1 MNHLRNLSYLIID
14 NNNMSSKDKV
24 LRNPYMGESTSE
36 RGAGV
41 WHGPPSALSLSVAAA
56 EACEHPHVGAELRVV
71 LELVGHGGRY
81 RGLLELPLVL
91 RRAQAAARGFGF
103 GSGFGFGFGTLGLV
117 SGLEFGF
124 GFGLPALTAG
134 SGARRRSSARS

>member
-1 MNHLRNLSYLIID
+1 
-14 NNNMSSKDKV
+14 MSSKDKA
-24 LRNPYMGESTSE
+24 LRNSYIGESTSE

-41 WHGPPSALSLSVAAA
+41 WHGPPSALGLSVAAA

-71 LELVGHGGRY
+71 LELVGHGGGY

-103 GSGFGFGFGTLGLV
+103 GFGFGLGALGLV
-117 SGLEFGF
+117 SGLVFGF

>member
-1 MNHLRNLSYLIID
+1 
-14 NNNMSSKDKV
+14 
-24 LRNPYMGESTSE
+24 MGESTSE

-103 GSGFGFGFGTLGLV
+103 GSGFGLDLRV
-117 SGLEFGF
+117 SFRVSVRVRVWVTCADRRQRRAAAFIGSV
-124 GFGLPALTAG
+124 LTAISISITVYSWPG
-134 SGARRRSSARS
+134 KICRSK

>member
-1 MNHLRNLSYLIID
+1 
-14 NNNMSSKDKV
+14 
-24 LRNPYMGESTSE
+24 MGESTSE

-103 GSGFGFGFGTLGLV
+103 GFGFGFGTLGLV